1 LGNFLNE
8 TSILDS
14 ELKSCK
20 LQH

>member
-1 LGNFLNE
+1 M
-8 TSILDS
+8 LDS